1 MALVFYPIFFNHFPG
16 IILFLS
22 CELQGRQPGCRVLP
36 WETLMGKEKIW
47 IAAGADSRHGNVF
60 LLDSCFQENNA
71 VGFPEIQLILSIV
84 FFVKKTIPVFFIKS
98 ILKLKDHIFAYFIAV
113 LADGRADGGKKFCRI
128 GAEFLVHFLYGYFSD
143 FAHGS
148 APAGMGQANGMMNRV
163 YEIQGHTVCIV
174 GGQHHTRD
182 VW

>member
-1 MALVFYPIFFNHFPG
+1 
-16 IILFLS
+16 
-22 CELQGRQPGCRVLP
+22 
-36 WETLMGKEKIW
+36 MGKEKVRV
-47 IAAGADSRHGNVF
+47 AAGADSRHGNVF

-71 VGFPEIQLILSIV
+71 VGLPEIQLILSIV

-113 LADGRADGGKKFCRI
+113 LADGRADGGKKFCGI

-182 VW
+182 VGDHSICIMEGSRTGDAVSSVFCPYQAHIRGVSLIR

>member
-1 MALVFYPIFFNHFPG
+1 
-16 IILFLS
+16 
-22 CELQGRQPGCRVLP
+22 
-36 WETLMGKEKIW
+36 MGKEKIR

-113 LADGRADGGKKFCRI
+113 LAVRSSAGSEPNSWCI
-128 GAEFLVHFLYGYFSD
+128 FSMVT
-143 FAHGS
+143 F
-148 APAGMGQANGMMNRV
+148 P
-163 YEIQGHTVCIV
+163 ILPTVPR
-174 GGQHHTRD
+174 QPEWDRPMA
-182 VW
+182 